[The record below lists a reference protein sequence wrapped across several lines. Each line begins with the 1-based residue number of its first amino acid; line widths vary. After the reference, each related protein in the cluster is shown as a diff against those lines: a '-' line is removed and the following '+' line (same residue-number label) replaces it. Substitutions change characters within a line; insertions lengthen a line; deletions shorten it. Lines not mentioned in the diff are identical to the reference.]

1 MGMMA
6 HLIHSQSQHQINS
19 EIRIHPMRLLLITVT
34 CYPSHH
40 VQMSHKQAR
49 NTSKFLNNYSS
60 EISMSKIKVIIK

>member
-6 HLIHSQSQHQINS
+6 HLIHSQSQHQKNS
-19 EIRIHPMRLLLITVT
+19 EIRILPMRLLLIAVT

-40 VQMSHKQAR
+40 FHMNHKQVQ
-49 NTSKFLNNYSS
+49 NISKFLNNYSS